1 MDHHCQI
8 ANKCIGL
15 FNKRLYLLFVTSIGL
30 LTLTNLIG
38 LFCGNEINEIIWLG
52 MIVNILTL
60 TYIASMLRPAVKL
73 ASLNIQ
79 QIEEVRMLGVFDRLR
94 GKRNDDQE
102 LIYFYTRPTNV
113 INITE

>member
-1 MDHHCQI
+1 M
-8 ANKCIGL
+8 
-15 FNKRLYLLFVTSIGL
+15 TSIGL

-38 LFCGNEINEIIWLG
+38 LFYSKEINEIIWLG

-60 TYIASMLRPAVKL
+60 AYIASMLIPAVKL

-94 GKRNDDQE
+94 GKNVNAEKD
-102 LIYFYTRPTNV
+102 LIYFYTRSSRFA
-113 INITE
+113 NITE